1 MPGCEIIRN
10 TPRGFV
16 GFRDTGSGMIGYV
29 NVTKVSTVRAG
40 TKRDSVVNVNRLD
53 PGSAIIYAGDEGFKV
68 RMSAE
73 EVMSAVGAELQKIYP
88 APSPRSPTAR
98 RQAVEDHRSGNL
110 SRAAGPRG

>member
-10 TPRGFV
+10 APRGFV
-16 GFRDTGSGMIGYV
+16 GFRDTDGSVIGYV
-29 NVTKVSTVRAG
+29 NVTKVSTVQSE
-40 TKRDSVVNVNRLD
+40 RDSNVDRLD
-53 PGSAIIYAGDEGFKV
+53 PGAAIIYAGDEGFKV

-88 APSPRSPTAR
+88 APSPRSPAAR
-98 RQAVEDHRSGNL
+98 RQAAEDHRSGNL